1 MLKINLTK
9 SSSFNHKLYEIG
21 TLLVFVFSLF
31 LWNAPEIIRCLF
43 QACGTDERNFQF
55 EGSIWYS
62 FFISGINFLLHTSNY
77 SNISIAFVVLT
88 AFISFLLIVWLDNDY
103 SNVFAARV
111 ISLTELFL
119 IITFLTKNLLVFFI
133 CFELSSLPIFY
144 ILAFHGPSFRKN
156 KALYY
161 FIKYTIIGSSF
172 LLVGIFSLYSNF
184 HTWDVNKMNT
194 DLLLDHEKII
204 IWLCFFI
211 AFSIKVPIYPFHLWL
226 LEAHV
231 EAPTVGSVILAALL
245 LKVGG
250 YGLIK
255 YCVAFF
261 PAVSASFAPIVVTI
275 GLISMLYSAIGV
287 FIQLDIKRA
296 IAYSSISHMN
306 AALVGLFSST
316 SLGIKGAIAG
326 MIAHGFTSAGLFFL
340 AGILYQI
347 FHTKNTL
354 YLSGILN
361 RMPLFAFF
369 LLFFSFSNAGFP
381 GSFNFVCEVLLII
394 GTFQYSLIAGLY
406 MTLGTSILFIYFIWL
421 ASFICFHQTNINYLA
436 KARDISTKHFFILTC
451 LLIPIVYFGFTSEI
465 MYFLQYANFADITKL

>member
-1 MLKINLTK
+1 MFKFRTK
-9 SSSFNHKLYEIG
+9 NWLDFNYKFYEVG
-21 TLLVFVFSLF
+21 SLFVFVSSLC
-31 LWNAPEIIRCLF
+31 LWNAPEIL
-43 QACGTDERNFQF
+43 G
-55 EGSIWYS
+55 
-62 FFISGINFLLHTSNY
+62 FILDFVLYDKNSDFIFITYLLNYSNY
-77 SNISIAFVVLT
+77 SYISIAFVILT
-88 AFISFLLIVWLDNDY
+88 TFICFLLIIWLDDHI
-103 SNVFAARV
+103 SNVFAARC
-111 ISLTELFL
+111 IILTEFFL
-119 IITFLTKNLLVFFI
+119 IVTFLTKNLLLFFI

-184 HTWDVNKMNT
+184 QTWDVNKMNT
-194 DLLLDHEKII
+194 DLLSESQKII
-204 IWLCFFI
+204 IWICFFI

-255 YCVAFF
+255 YCVVFF
-261 PAVSASFAPIVVTI
+261 PDISATFAPFVITI
-275 GLISMLYSAIGV
+275 ALISMIYSAVGV
-287 FIQLDIKRA
+287 FVQLDIKRA

-306 AALVGLFSST
+306 AALVGLFSGT
-316 SLGIKGAIAG
+316 SLGIKGAISG

-340 AGILYQI
+340 AGIIYQI

-354 YLSGILN
+354 YLSGLLN
-361 RMPLFAFF
+361 RMPFFAFF
-369 LLFFSFSNAGFP
+369 FLFFSFANAGFP
-381 GSFNFVCEVLLII
+381 GSFNFVCEILLIL
-394 GTFQYSLIAGLY
+394 GTFQYSIIAGLY

-421 ASFICFHQTNINYLA
+421 ASFICFHQPDVRYTIN
-436 KARDISTKHFFILTC
+436 ARDISTKHIFILS
-451 LLIPIVYFGFTSEI
+451 LLVIPIIYFGFTSDI
-465 MYFLQYANFADITKL
+465 MYFMQYATLNDISKI